1 MNNYHCN
8 KTLDHNIRSHV
19 SQIAYTNNEQYSNPS
34 VHLFGSTRTTACA
47 AGCMHI
53 GCVQRTTSA
62 SAEYRFFDKLSA
74 TSASVFFLSVFA
86 VINNTKRAVVCV
98 LNRLYILCTF
108 RAVLNCYSHART
120 PHMVITSR
128 SEQHTGPNNSQVMC
142 ESKHLLLR
150 RPAAADR
157 RVHQ

>member
-1 MNNYHCN
+1 MYRKLH
-8 KTLDHNIRSHV
+8 T
-19 SQIAYTNNEQYSNPS
+19 QTTNNIPTRPS
-34 VHLFGSTRTTACA
+34 ICSVPRAQPHVQPDACILDA
-47 AGCMHI
+47 CSAQHQR
-53 GCVQRTTSA
+53 VQNTGFSIN
-62 SAEYRFFDKLSA
+62 YLPPPPPFF
-74 TSASVFFLSVFA
+74 VLSVFA

-98 LNRLYILCTF
+98 PNRLYILCTF

-128 SEQHTGPNNSQVMC
+128 SEQHRGPNNSQVMC